1 MKNKKKKPNRKLIE
15 TIRFMMQW
23 GVPVIL
29 FLISFFISF
38 FVPSL
43 LYFNNNKF
51 NITMMTV
58 TGAILFTIFI
68 LISVKLTKS
77 WWKWLHDNNIIR

>member
-58 TGAILFTIFI
+58 TGAILFTILIF
-68 LISVKLTKS
+68 ISVKLTKS
-77 WWKWLHDNNIIR
+77 WWKWLHDNDIIR